1 MDWGLKALVIQA
13 HGSAMAQVSDSS
25 LTLGLQIQ
33 SAPPVNTT
41 AFTLPVSASLALC
54 APLIDVAA
62 IVCQGDLGD
71 FQAWTQLNHRPVA
84 QATSLGYV
92 PLPFGYKTYVI
103 LLHLCVRSITCLWCI
118 NPDRTSGLST
128 GD

>member
-1 MDWGLKALVIQA
+1 MVHSMDWGLKALVIQA

-71 FQAWTQLNHRPVA
+71 FQA
-84 QATSLGYV
+84 
-92 PLPFGYKTYVI
+92 
-103 LLHLCVRSITCLWCI
+103 
-118 NPDRTSGLST
+118 
-128 GD
+128 